1 MGKKKSLRSNGGKQ
15 TGIAQAKP
23 GSSAGSSS
31 PTKAAAKKKAAGS
44 ASANPPALA
53 PIKIGQT
60 AGAVWK
66 VLAEEGEQSLAALK
80 KKIKAPADLTMAA
93 VGWLA
98 REDKLQFE
106 SKGRS
111 VQISLR

>member
-1 MGKKKSLRSNGGKQ
+1 MGKKKSLRSSGGKQ
-15 TGIAQAKP
+15 NGNAQAKP
-23 GSSAGSSS
+23 SSNTTSSS
-31 PTKAAAKKKAAGS
+31 RTRAAVKKKEANNVSTNPAAIE
-44 ASANPPALA
+44 

-60 AGAVWK
+60 AGEVWR
-66 VLAEEGEQSLAALK
+66 VLAEEGEQSLSALK
-80 KKIKAPADLTMAA
+80 KKIKAPTDLTLAA

-98 REDKLQFE
+98 REDKLQFG